1 MQMTTAKRGKRR
13 RLYEQA
19 VAALLSSTD
28 CKAAAASCGVSYS
41 TLLRW
46 QQEPEFIKLYNDAK
60 RDILEGV
67 KNGLRQLGMKAVG
80 TLNTSIDDTTV
91 ATSDK
96 LNASKYVL
104 NCLMAMEITED
115 LASRIAAIE
124 GEANA

>member
-1 MQMTTAKRGKRR
+1 M
-13 RLYEQA
+13 YEQA
-19 VAALLSSTD
+19 VAALLSSAD
-28 CKAAAASCGVSYS
+28 CKAAAARCGISYS

-67 KNGLRQLGMKAVG
+67 KNGLRQLGMKAVS
-80 TLNTSIDDTTV
+80 TLDTSIDDAAV

-104 NCLMAMEITED
+104 NCLLSMEITED

-124 GEANA
+124 GGEADA